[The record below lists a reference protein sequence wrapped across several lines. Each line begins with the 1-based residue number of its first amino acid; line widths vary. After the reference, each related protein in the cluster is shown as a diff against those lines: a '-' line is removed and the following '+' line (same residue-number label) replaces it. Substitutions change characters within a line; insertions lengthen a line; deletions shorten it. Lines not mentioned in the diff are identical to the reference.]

1 MTNKQ
6 LAKELRNIGEALW
19 TKTFDPNFKLLLD
32 EASERLEQ
40 VEAETARKIFAD
52 IRSVLTPVEGHFY
65 TYTIMN
71 SDIYDLKNKYGVE
84 D

>member
-40 VEAETARKIFAD
+40 VESETVKEIIED
-52 IRSVLTPVEGHFY
+52 IDLALEEY
-65 TYTIMN
+65 TWE
-71 SDIYDLKNKYGVE
+71 DIKAQLKRQYKME

>member
-40 VEAETARKIFAD
+40 VEAETAKTIIED
-52 IRSVLTPVEGHFY
+52 IDLALEEY
-65 TYTIMN
+65 AWE
-71 SDIYDLKNKYGVE
+71 DIKAQLKRQYKME

>member
-6 LAKELRNIGEALW
+6 LAKELRNIGEMLW
-19 TKTFDPNFKLLLD
+19 SKTFDPNFKLLLD

-40 VEAETARKIFAD
+40 VESETSKEIIED
-52 IRSVLTPVEGHFY
+52 IDLALEEYSWE
-65 TYTIMN
+65 
-71 SDIYDLKNKYGVE
+71 DIKAQLKKKYKME